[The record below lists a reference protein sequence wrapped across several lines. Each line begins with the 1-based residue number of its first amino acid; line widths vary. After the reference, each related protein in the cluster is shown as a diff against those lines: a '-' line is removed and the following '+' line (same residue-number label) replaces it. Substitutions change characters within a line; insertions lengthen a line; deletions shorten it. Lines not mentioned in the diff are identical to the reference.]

1 MAATIEQPS
10 QETPQK
16 KEVKQAPITLKNIS
30 KERIGREAWGENQ
43 LKEKSYDRIMLGKG
57 NSTCH

>member
-1 MAATIEQPS
+1 MATTIEQPS

-30 KERIGREAWGENQ
+30 EERIGREAWE
-43 LKEKSYDRIMLGKG
+43 EKLADRKIL
-57 NSTCH
+57 